1 MRRMLF
7 GRWARRDQRGVILVM
22 AVPGLVLAMIA
33 TALSVDIGRQVFE
46 KREIQKV
53 ADLAALDAVRDIANV
68 QSAAEASAG
77 RNGFDPAAT
86 GNSLLAERGSIDANR
101 VFTVDPAGDSVRVTV
116 STVVDYIFRSGSRQ
130 VTAKAVGQLPLP
142 TPPTPPPP
150 ATTTTTVCVPPDPAC
165 MTPVPTAGFTI
176 GTTLASVDTSKAT
189 LLNAVLGQWLKGAAS
204 AGGTADVVG
213 WQGLA
218 TSKVTLGAL
227 RDRLELMDSGVQF
240 GTVDQLLAADLTV
253 AKLAQAT
260 ANALNA
266 AGDANASLYAGPAG
280 IVAQAT
286 NTATFKLGK
295 MIEVAAGAS
304 DAALATEFN
313 AFQLLTGSAM
323 LANGTNLVSVPNIG
337 VTLPG
342 IGTTSLSLKV
352 IEGLKT
358 YIGPAGGSVSTGQVE
373 MTITPTLN
381 RPLSVGG
388 LAGARLTGTFPLA
401 VTAAGGTG
409 TLSTITCSSP
419 GGIRVAADL
428 KPFSTST
435 STNLTVSATVLFA
448 QVPVAT
454 VATTGGLAAVDPT
467 PENVDFAYA
476 GEFTP
481 TAAAKRVGTS
491 PLGLQAASTYNAGVT
506 ALGVVGLPVDLS
518 AVVAGDLKVVTG
530 LLDANVMKALHDTL
544 GISIGTADV
553 AALKQAYVSGCATP
567 IPAVTT
573 TTTSTTAAPTT
584 TTSST
589 TPPAPKLVG

>member
-101 VFTVDPAGDSVRVTV
+101 AFSVDPAGDSVRVTV
-116 STVVDYIFRSGSRQ
+116 STVVDYIFRSGSRE
-130 VTAKAVGQLPLP
+130 VTAKAVAQRPLP
-142 TPPTPPPP
+142 TPPTTTTP
-150 ATTTTTVCVPPDPAC
+150 TTTVTTTTVP
-165 MTPVPTAGFTI
+165 TGPVPVAGFTI
-176 GTTLASVDTSKAT
+176 GTTLASVDTSKST

-218 TSKVTLGAL
+218 TSKLTLGAL
-227 RDRLELMDSGVQF
+227 RDRLELLDAGVQF

-266 AGDANASLYAGPAG
+266 SGNSNASLYAGPAG

-286 NTATFKLGK
+286 NTATFKLGQ
-295 MIEVAAGAS
+295 MIEVAAGAG

-337 VTLPG
+337 VTLSG

-388 LAGARLTGTFPLA
+388 LVGARLTGTFPLT

-419 GGIRVAADL
+419 GGIRVAANL

-530 LLDANVMKALHDTL
+530 LLDTNVMKALHDTL